1 LVIPKK
7 YWFPILYVMAIA
19 FFCVGCAIWLL
30 AHVFQPDN
38 PIPDPVRKINLGSGP
53 EVYPLEHYQSLLSGR
68 LFFGG
73 SDLPFEGSEVQFHS
87 RLILKGVIKDG
98 QAVVGLDLNSNNDT
112 RLVEVGDVIE
122 GETIV
127 TIGDVYIVVK
137 NQTGQGKITI
147 NGEQHL

>member
-1 LVIPKK
+1 MIPKK
-7 YWFPILYVMAIA
+7 YWFPVLYGIAIV
-19 FFCVGCAIWLL
+19 FFGVGFAIWLV
-30 AHVFQPDN
+30 AHYYQPVT
-38 PIPDPVRKINLGSGP
+38 PTPDPVLKINLGNSP
-53 EVYPLEHYQSLLSGR
+53 QVYPLEHYQSLLSGR

-73 SDLPFEGSEVQFHS
+73 SDLPFDGVELQFHS

-98 QAVVGLDLNSNNDT
+98 QAVVGLDPNSNHDT